1 MNAIQPVR
9 PPLRSVE
16 FRPKSSQNARSTQS
30 PKRSS
35 LQRTHRAIAI
45 ETTLKLSI
53 NLAISGIAI
62 SAMTQLIPYYQSG
75 REKLAQLEA
84 EVGRTETR
92 VGQLRVQFNYYFD
105 PRQAKTIM
113 QQESNLTDPTQ
124 KRIVF
129 VEPQEK
135 SSEILKGL
143 D

>member
-16 FRPKSSQNARSTQS
+16 FRNSGRPQTRVAKPIDRD
-30 PKRSS
+30 R

-53 NLAISGIAI
+53 NVVMAGIAI
-62 SAMTQLIPYYQSG
+62 SALTQLVPYYLSG
-75 REKLAQLEA
+75 RDKLAQLET
-84 EVGRTETR
+84 EVERTEVR
-92 VGQLRVQFNYYFD
+92 VQQLRTQFSYYFD
-105 PRQAKTIM
+105 PQQAKTIM

-129 VEPQEK
+129 VEAQEK
-135 SSEILKGL
+135 
-143 D
+143 